1 MMYLQGYGTYYDL
14 MDQRFFLWFCFF
26 FFWKR
31 MVAMGQLITSWDLFF
46 TPFMNTL
53 SYWSYQRGWAF
64 CLMGLKSV
72 DTV

>member
-1 MMYLQGYGTYYDL
+1 
-14 MDQRFFLWFCFF
+14 
-26 FFWKR
+26 

-46 TPFMNTL
+46 TLFMNTL